1 MLRHD
6 VKVRIV
12 VEVRGRDE
20 DSITRAL
27 RRAGAPCEFVPVK
40 SLVLDGAHPDA
51 RSRLP
56 ADGEVWLNRVR
67 QVPAALAAM
76 RVGEALGATCVN
88 APEVIGRCA
97 DRASCATALIRANVP
112 VPASTIAFSSSGALR
127 AAARLGYPAVF
138 TPVNAGGERWAVTV
152 PDERIATSLL
162 RAGAPERSIDHA
174 IHVQAVDVD
183 ATTVRV
189 VVADDRPVAAW
200 HVPGPGP
207 SSRGMTRRS
216 GTALDEER
224 TRLSGAAS
232 RAVGSGLLV
241 LDLVESANGRV
252 SVDRVRSIVNVD
264 EAVRH
269 AGAKVA
275 DACARYLLGEPSPD
289 W

>member
-12 VEVRGRDE
+12 VEGRGQGE
-20 DSITRAL
+20 DPIARAL
-27 RRAGAPCEFVPVK
+27 RRAGARFELVPVE
-40 SLVLDGAHPDA
+40 SLVLDGALADA
-51 RSRLP
+51 RSRPP

-67 QVPAALAAM
+67 RTPAALAAM

-88 APEVIGRCA
+88 APEVIARCA
-97 DRASCATALIRANVP
+97 DGASCAAALIRANVP

-127 AAARLGYPAVF
+127 AAAGLGYPVTF

-162 RAGAPERSIDHA
+162 RAGTPGRSIDHA

-189 VVADDRPVAAW
+189 VVADDRPVVAW

-207 SSRGMTRRS
+207 SNRGMTRRS
-216 GTALDEER
+216 GTVLDEER

-241 LDLVESANGRV
+241 LDLVESANGRA
-252 SVDRVRSIVNVD
+252 SVDRVRSIVDVD

-275 DACARYLLGEPSPD
+275 DACARYLLGDLGPV
-289 W
+289 